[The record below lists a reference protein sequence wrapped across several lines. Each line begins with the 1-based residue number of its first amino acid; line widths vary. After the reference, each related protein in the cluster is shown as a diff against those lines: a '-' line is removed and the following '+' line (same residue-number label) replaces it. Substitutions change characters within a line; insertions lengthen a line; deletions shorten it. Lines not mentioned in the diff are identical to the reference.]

1 MADYTID
8 QWLPGMVDYNVP
20 DGTVMA
26 ILFNNGVASG
36 APVSEVGQRERDLCL
51 ADLYMWLASSS
62 SSSTGEYVSDGGW
75 QHQKAAKNV
84 VDRAELLRALH
95 DEALTTARRLMREE
109 GILGG
114 ISSGANVAAALKLAA
129 DPKYAGKRIV
139 TIICDLADRYI
150 STALFTS

>member
-20 DGTVMA
+20 DGTVRA

-36 APVSEVGQRERDLCL
+36 TPVSEVGQRERDLCL

-84 VDRAELLRALH
+84 VDRAGLRQMAQRLYAKWES
-95 DEALTTARRLMREE
+95 DKAEEATAGGFTMR
-109 GILGG
+109 
-114 ISSGANVAAALKLAA
+114 
-129 DPKYAGKRIV
+129 
-139 TIICDLADRYI
+139 DLY
-150 STALFTS
+150 